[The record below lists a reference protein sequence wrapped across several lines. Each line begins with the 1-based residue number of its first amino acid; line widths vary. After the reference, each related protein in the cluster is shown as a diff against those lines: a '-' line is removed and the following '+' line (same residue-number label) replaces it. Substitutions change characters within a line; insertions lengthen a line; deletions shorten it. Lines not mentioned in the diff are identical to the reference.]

1 MKIQNVQ
8 HIADLGLKLESR
20 TLKKLFCDGVLGM
33 SNILKEGICQE
44 NVRFDKKNRIEIK
57 SLDYTCLLIDFLSEI
72 LSVSYS
78 DKSVFCKVDILYLN
92 EKQIIADILGTSID
106 CFDEEI
112 KAVTYHEAH
121 VRKNSKNN
129 WETNIIFDI

>member
-8 HIADLGLKLESR
+8 HTADVGLKLESR
-20 TLKKLFCDGVLGM
+20 TLKKLFSDGVLGM
-33 SNILKEGICQE
+33 SMILKEGICQE
-44 NVRFDKKNRIEIK
+44 NVRFDKKIRIEIR

-78 DKSVFCKVDILYLN
+78 DKSVFCKVDILHLS
-92 EKQIIADILGTSID
+92 EKQIIADIIGTSID
-106 CFDEEI
+106 HFDEEI